1 MLKLCAKQV
10 DNRQASRFNEFLKE
24 TFGGRQCIQSY
35 LKDRTFQQWNDNEE
49 VQCNRILP
57 VLGHGILCKTKP
69 DSDIKRYSNRKNW
82 WTQAAARRRYF
93 EGLARDLADP
103 NSAKAQARKTRR
115 FAGLLHRMDDARESK
130 AYFHDPSH
138 KGDKGKGKGKGKEMT
153 PMPGL
158 GDQLEQVQLEQIIDA
173 TAPPHSASAPR
184 RIPMPGIFA
193 GSP

>member
-1 MLKLCAKQV
+1 MRRHDKYVMKLCAKQV

-49 VQCNRILP
+49 VQCNRVIP

-69 DSDIKRYSNRKNW
+69 NSDIRRYS
-82 WTQAAARRRYF
+82 YF

-103 NSAKAQARKTRR
+103 ISAQEQARDETRR
-115 FAGLLHRMDDARESK
+115 FTGLLQRMDDAREGK

-138 KGDKGKGKGKGKEMT
+138 KGDKGKGKGKEMT
-153 PMPGL
+153 PML
-158 GDQLEQVQLEQIIDA
+158 GVGDLLEHVQLEQIIDA
-173 TAPPHSASAPR
+173 TTRCPE
-184 RIPMPGIFA
+184 I
-193 GSP
+193 